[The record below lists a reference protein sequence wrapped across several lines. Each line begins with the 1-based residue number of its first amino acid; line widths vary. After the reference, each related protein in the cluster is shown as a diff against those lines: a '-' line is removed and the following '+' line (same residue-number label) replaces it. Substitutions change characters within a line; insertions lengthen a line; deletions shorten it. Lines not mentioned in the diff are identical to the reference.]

1 MAVDTQRSDRFQVP
15 GWLDVLGY
23 MVEHWPEAWCRLGD
37 LETRRIRDRLA
48 GREVLAPIYVT
59 GLARAGST
67 VLLELLSQHRDVAT
81 HRYRDFPMVHIPWFW
96 NRFVDSAVTGEAA
109 PHERA
114 HGDGIE
120 VTAESPEAF
129 EEVLWMSFFS
139 DIHDPDA
146 SNVLDRDTA
155 HPEFEVFYRD
165 HIRKLLW
172 MRGGR
177 RYLAKGNY
185 NVTRLGYLRW
195 LFPDA
200 RFVVPIRD
208 PVGHVAS
215 LMRQHDLFRRVGREH
230 PRARRHMRR
239 AGHFE
244 FGLDLRPINTGD
256 PVASREIRQLWA
268 AGADVEAWARYWAMV
283 YGHVADVLDGDPAAR
298 DGTLVVRFEDLC
310 RQPAEVM
317 RLVQQHT
324 GLSGDALPAQAAR
337 RIRAP
342 DYYDLPFTAEEQD
355 LIRACTAATATRFG
369 YSAAGATG
377 AAT

>member
-1 MAVDTQRSDRFQVP
+1 MAADTQHGARFHVP

-23 MVEHWPEAWCRLGD
+23 LVENWPEAWCRLGD
-37 LETRRIRDRLA
+37 IETRRIRDKLA
-48 GREVLAPIYVT
+48 GHDVRAPIYVT

-67 VLLELLSQHRDVAT
+67 VLLELLSHHQDVAT
-81 HRYRDFPMVHIPWFW
+81 HRYRDFPMVHIPWLW
-96 NRFVDSAVTGEAA
+96 NRFVDSAIRDQAE

-114 HGDGIE
+114 HGDGIK

-129 EEVLWMSFFS
+129 EEVLWMSFFP
-139 DIHDPDA
+139 DVHDPDV
-146 SNVLDRDTA
+146 SNVLGRDTS
-155 HPEFEVFYRD
+155 HPAFEAFYRD

-172 MRGGR
+172 LRGGW

-256 PVASREIRQLWA
+256 TAASREVRRLWS
-268 AGADVEAWARYWAMV
+268 AGADIEAWARYWALV
-283 YGHVADVLDGDPAAR
+283 YGHVADVLERDPAVR

-310 RQPAEVM
+310 RWPADTM
-317 RLVQQHT
+317 RRVQRHA
-324 GLSGDALPAQAAR
+324 GLPGDALPALAAG
-337 RIRAP
+337 RIHAP
-342 DYYDLPFTAEEQD
+342 DYYKPPFTAAERT
-355 LIRACTAATATRFG
+355 LIRACTAGTAARFG
-369 YSAAGATG
+369 YDAGETTG